1 MCRGGLLQTLEL
13 REERWLN
20 QSLAVD
26 DGFNVFFEVTNS
38 SSYLKA

>member
-20 QSLAVD
+20 QSFAVD
-26 DGFNVFFEVTNS
+26 DGFNLFVEVTNS